1 MKCRLVDL
9 SSGKYD
15 VLHKIPPSLLPSSNK
30 ILLWADFLIQFVW
43 HRDRNI
49 SGICGCRRLYCVLF
63 KVEMLPFRAKNSI
76 FTVEQC
82 TIKVAD
88 DRFTGKVEKRG
99 LSFGN
104 HEKGHFPALWRRWSP
119 KSFYFSGSINN
130 QPALLV
136 SCFFFYYANKLF
148 DYKVIHFPFLVPYW
162 Y

>member
-1 MKCRLVDL
+1 MGIMVFKVGRVYFMNCRLVDL

-30 ILLWADFLIQFVW
+30 ILLWAYFLIEFVW

-49 SGICGCRRLYCVLF
+49 SGICGCHRLYCVLF

-88 DRFTGKVEKRG
+88 DRFTGIVEKRG
-99 LSFGN
+99 LSSTSFSFSSFLLDGRCCSI
-104 HEKGHFPALWRRWSP
+104 KRRRRLIGVV
-119 KSFYFSGSINN
+119 GSHC
-130 QPALLV
+130 L
-136 SCFFFYYANKLF
+136 
-148 DYKVIHFPFLVPYW
+148 
-162 Y
+162 